1 MLGLLMATATM
12 DGWRRCVPMEPE
24 KKAYSVAVL
33 RRMAQRR
40 LPRMVFDFID
50 GGAEDEIT
58 RRRNEA
64 DFGEI
69 EFVPQPLMGTS
80 TRDLSIELFGQR
92 LSMPVLI
99 GPTGLSGMVWPN
111 GEVHAA
117 EAASDAGILYTMS
130 HGSTVTIED
139 LVNQSPGP
147 KWFQTFMY
155 RDRGLVKSF
164 AERAREAGYK
174 ALVLTIDNQ
183 VLGQRE
189 RDLENGFMIPPRP
202 KLRDGL
208 ALVRHLPWLMKMAS
222 GPRITM
228 ANYVTD
234 EKKDILSLGKYV
246 ADLLDPTMSWRDVD
260 WLRSIWSGPLLLKG
274 VLHSEEA
281 RLALEHGID
290 GLIVSNHGGRQLDG
304 AVSSIRA
311 LPAIADRVGNQVP
324 VLIDGGIRRGSDV
337 IKALALGATAC
348 LIGRPHLFGLAVAG
362 KAGVKRV
369 LDILRQDMDR
379 VLTLGGWDGL
389 AAIDRSCLS
398 LHSAW
403 RLRGHH
409 GDMDDDS
416 RDRLFASQDGG
427 QKLLAASQE
436 QRSYGL
442 WREV

>member
-1 MLGLLMATATM
+1 MKSRKNTYSLAVY
-12 DGWRRCVPMEPE
+12 RRRAE
-24 KKAYSVAVL
+24 
-33 RRMAQRR
+33 RR
-40 LPRMVFDFID
+40 LPKMVFDFID

-58 RRRNEA
+58 TQRNET
-64 DFGEI
+64 DFGDI

-80 TRDLSIELFGQR
+80 TRDLSIELFGQQ

-99 GPTGLSGMVWPN
+99 GPTGLSGMVWPH

-117 EAASDAGILYTMS
+117 EAAKDAGTIYTMS
-130 HGSTVTIED
+130 HASTVTIEN
-139 LVNQSPGP
+139 LANQSPGP

-155 RDRGLVKSF
+155 RDRGLVKSL

-189 RDLENGFMIPPRP
+189 RDLENGFMIPPKP

-208 ALVRHLPWLMKMAS
+208 ALVRHLPWLMRMARS
-222 GPRITM
+222 PRITM
-228 ANYVTD
+228 ANYATK
-234 EKKDILSLGKYV
+234 ERQDILSLGKYV

-274 VLHSEEA
+274 VLHPEEA

-304 AVSSIRA
+304 AISSVRA
-311 LPAIADRVGNQVP
+311 LPAIADQVADRVP

-337 IKALALGATAC
+337 IKAVALGATAC

-362 KAGVKRV
+362 KDGVSNI
-369 LDILRQDMDR
+369 LEILRQDMDR
-379 VLTLGGWDGL
+379 ILTLGGWDGL
-389 AAIDRSCLS
+389 SAIDRSCLS

-403 RLRGHH
+403 QLRGHH
-409 GDMDDDS
+409 GDHGDHH
-416 RDRLFASQDGG
+416 RDRLFSDQDGH
-427 QKLLAASQE
+427 QKMIAASPGPKP
-436 QRSYGL
+436 YGL
-442 WREV
+442 WREG

>member
-1 MLGLLMATATM
+1 M
-12 DGWRRCVPMEPE
+12 DLEQ
-24 KKAYSVAVL
+24 KAYSLAVL
-33 RRMAQRR
+33 RRLAERR

-58 RRRNEA
+58 RGRNES
-64 DFGEI
+64 DFHDI
-69 EFVPQPLMGTS
+69 EFLPQPLMGTS

-99 GPTGLSGMVWPN
+99 GPTGLSGMVWPA
-111 GEVHAA
+111 GEVEAA
-117 EAASDAGILYTMS
+117 EAANEAGIVYTMS

-139 LVNQSPGP
+139 LANRSPGP

-164 AERAREAGYK
+164 AERARSAGYK

-189 RDLENGFMIPPRP
+189 RDLANGFMIPPRP
-202 KLRDGL
+202 KLQDGL
-208 ALVRHLPWLMKMAS
+208 ALVRHIPWLMQMGKA
-222 GPRITM
+222 PRVTM

-234 EKKDILSLGKYV
+234 ERKDILSLGKYV

-274 VLHSEEA
+274 VLHPEEA

-304 AVSSIRA
+304 AVSSVRA
-311 LPAIADRVGNQVP
+311 LPAIVDQVGHQLP

-362 KAGVKRV
+362 KAGVGRV
-369 LDILRQDMDR
+369 LDILRKDMDR

-389 AAIDRSCLS
+389 GAVDRSCLS
-398 LHSAW
+398 LRSNW
-403 RLRGHH
+403 RPRGHH
-409 GDMDDDS
+409 GDDGDDG
-416 RDRLFASQDGG
+416 RDRLFSTQDSTS
-427 QKLLAASQE
+427 LLPSPKDP
-436 QRSYGL
+436 RPYGL
-442 WREV
+442 LRDRS

>member
-1 MLGLLMATATM
+1 MQL
-12 DGWRRCVPMEPE
+12 E
-24 KKAYSVAVL
+24 KTAYSNAAL
-33 RRMAQRR
+33 REMAKRR

-50 GGAEDEIT
+50 GAAEDEVT
-58 RRRNEA
+58 RRRNEDDFA
-64 DFGEI
+64 DF

-92 LSMPVLI
+92 LSLPLII

-117 EAASDAGILYTMS
+117 EAASDAGTIYTMS

-139 LVNQSPGP
+139 LANQSTGV

-189 RDLENGFMIPPRP
+189 RDIRNGFMIPPKP

-208 ALVRHLPWLMKMAS
+208 AMIRHLPWLFKMMNK
-222 GPRITM
+222 PKITM

-234 EKKDILSLGKYV
+234 ERTDILSLAKYV

-274 VLHSEEA
+274 VLHPDEA

-304 AVSSIRA
+304 AISSVRA
-311 LPAIADRVGNQVP
+311 LPAIVDQVGDQVP
-324 VLIDGGIRRGSDV
+324 VLMDGGIRRGSDV
-337 IKALALGATAC
+337 IKAMALGATAC

-362 KAGVKRV
+362 KDGVRRA
-369 LDILRQDMDR
+369 LEIYRQDMDR
-379 VLTLGGWDGL
+379 ILTLGGWDGL
-389 AAIDRSCLS
+389 SAIDRSCLS
-398 LHSAW
+398 LRSAW
-403 RLRGHH
+403 KLRGHQ
-409 GDMDDDS
+409 GVVDDVPV
-416 RDRLFASQDGG
+416 DRLFS
-427 QKLLAASQE
+427 SQE
-436 QRSYGL
+436 GGKQLISPPKDSRSYGL
-442 WREV
+442 WRET

>member
-1 MLGLLMATATM
+1 MKP
-12 DGWRRCVPMEPE
+12 R
-24 KKAYSVAVL
+24 KNAYSLAVY
-33 RRMAQRR
+33 RRMAKRR

-58 RRRNEA
+58 TRRNEA
-64 DFGEI
+64 DFGDI

-80 TRDLSIELFGQR
+80 TRDLSIELFGQQ

-117 EAASDAGILYTMS
+117 EAAKDAGTIYTMS
-130 HGSTVTIED
+130 HASTVTIEN
-139 LVNQSPGP
+139 LANQSPGP

-164 AERAREAGYK
+164 AERAREAGFK

-189 RDLENGFMIPPRP
+189 RDLENGFMIPPKP

-208 ALVRHLPWLMKMAS
+208 ALIRHLPWLMKMARS
-222 GPRITM
+222 PRITM
-228 ANYVTD
+228 ANYVTK
-234 EKKDILSLGKYV
+234 ERQDILSLGKYV
-246 ADLLDPTMSWRDVD
+246 SDLLDPTMSWRDVD

-274 VLHSEEA
+274 VLHPEEA

-304 AVSSIRA
+304 AISSVRA
-311 LPAIADRVGNQVP
+311 LPAIADQVANQVP

-362 KAGVKRV
+362 KEGVGRV

-379 VLTLGGWDGL
+379 ILTLGGWDGL
-389 AAIDRSCLS
+389 SAIDRSCLS
-398 LHSAW
+398 LHSSW
-403 RLRGHH
+403 QLRGHH
-409 GDMDDDS
+409 GDQADHH
-416 RDRLFASQDGG
+416 RDRLFADQDSQ
-427 QKLLAASQE
+427 QKMITASRE
-436 QRSYGL
+436 PKPYGL
-442 WREV
+442 WREG

>member
-1 MLGLLMATATM
+1 
-12 DGWRRCVPMEPE
+12 
-24 KKAYSVAVL
+24 
-33 RRMAQRR
+33 
-40 LPRMVFDFID
+40 MVFDFID
-50 GGAEDEIT
+50 GGAEDELT
-58 RRRNEA
+58 RGRNEA
-64 DFGEI
+64 DFSEI

-92 LSMPVLI
+92 LSLPVLI

-117 EAASDAGILYTMS
+117 EAANDAGTIYTMS
-130 HGSTVTIED
+130 HASTVTIED
-139 LVNQSPGP
+139 LANQSPGP

-164 AERAREAGYK
+164 AARAREAGYK

-208 ALVRHLPWLMKMAS
+208 ALVRHLPWLLQMATR
-222 GPRITM
+222 PKITM
-228 ANYVTD
+228 ANYVTS
-234 EKKDILSLGKYV
+234 ERKDILSLGKYV

-274 VLHSEEA
+274 VLHPEEA

-290 GLIVSNHGGRQLDG
+290 GVIVSNHGGRQLDG
-304 AVSSIRA
+304 AVSSVRA
-311 LPAIADRVGNQVP
+311 LPAIVDQVGNQIP

-337 IKALALGATAC
+337 VKALALGATAC

-362 KAGVKRV
+362 KAGVTRV
-369 LDILRQDMDR
+369 LNILRQDMDR

-389 AAIDRSCLS
+389 SAIDRTVLALRSS
-398 LHSAW
+398 W
-403 RLRGHH
+403 QLRGYH
-409 GDMDDDS
+409 GDLGEHGS
-416 RDRLFASQDGG
+416 DRLFASQDGA
-427 QKLLAASQE
+427 QKLLTAAQE
-436 QRSYGL
+436 PRSYGL
-442 WREV
+442 WREI